1 VNSIA
6 LLSGLFAACY
16 AFPHTIEDQ
25 AMPTNDLIPSL
36 IYKLNENQLAI
47 AAAVEDLS
55 IWIEQLH
62 GPAEDGTRIRNSL
75 TKLDENLEFITR
87 GVASLLNDR

>member
-1 VNSIA
+1 
-6 LLSGLFAACY
+6 
-16 AFPHTIEDQ
+16 
-25 AMPTNDLIPSL
+25 MPTNDLIPSL

-55 IWIEQLH
+55 VWIEQLH
-62 GPAEDGTRIRNSL
+62 GPAEDGARIRNAL

-87 GVASLLNDR
+87 GVAELLNDR